1 MGALAWIAEKY
12 VETVTIPLRVVLLV
26 ACCAVAAI
34 ACCVRCNASMQNSA
48 WRMRNA
54 YEGASEE
61 GRSLL
66 PASRVAA
73 VVNQH
78 RRDRA
83 RAGRW

>member
-1 MGALAWIAEKY
+1 MGLFAWLAERYID
-12 VETVTIPLRVVLLV
+12 TVTVPLRAVLALT
-26 ACCAVAAI
+26 CCAVVAVV
-34 ACCVRCNASMQNSA
+34 CCVRCNASMNRNA

-54 YEGASEE
+54 HEGASEE

-73 VVNQH
+73 VVNQN

>member
-1 MGALAWIAEKY
+1 MGVVAWVAEKY
-12 VETVTIPLRVVLLV
+12 VDTVTVPLWAVLLAACGTV
-26 ACCAVAAI
+26 ATI
-34 ACCVRCNASMQNSA
+34 LCCVRCNASMNRNA

-54 YEGASEE
+54 HEGASEE

-73 VVNQH
+73 VVNQN

>member
-1 MGALAWIAEKY
+1 MGLFAWFSERYID
-12 VETVTIPLRVVLLV
+12 TVTVPLWVVLMV
-26 ACCAVAAI
+26 AFGAVATI
-34 ACCVRCNASMQNSA
+34 ACCVRCNTSMKHNA

-54 YEGASEE
+54 HEYASEE

-78 RRDRA
+78 RRDWA